1 MGGRL
6 SKEEQKTGDA
16 TLLQTEGQKAGWG
29 LETYFFFSPVSVF
42 FPSFLVFTVY
52 IYHIFAIFNWD
63 I

>member
-1 MGGRL
+1 MNLPL

-29 LETYFFFSPVSVF
+29 LGTYFFFPPVSVF
-42 FPSFLVFTVY
+42 FFFLVFTVY
-52 IYHIFAIFNWD
+52 IYRIFAIFNWD